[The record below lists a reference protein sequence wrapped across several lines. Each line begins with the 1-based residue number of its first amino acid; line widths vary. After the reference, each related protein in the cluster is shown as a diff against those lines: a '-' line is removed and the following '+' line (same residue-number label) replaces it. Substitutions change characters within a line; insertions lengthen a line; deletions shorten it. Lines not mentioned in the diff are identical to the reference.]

1 MTHGR
6 EKSDPSIVAAK
17 LANKT
22 GQPEA
27 ESVERREG
35 AEGNTEGQHM
45 RRTQSRESVSQ
56 GLDRVREATQQKKK
70 ERFTALLHYVT
81 IDRLMDAFS
90 SLCSSRPSF
99 YGTRPTCSVLCRSSG
114 QPGVRSSAR

>member
-6 EKSDPSIVAAK
+6 EKSDPSIVAVK

-35 AEGNTEGQHM
+35 AGGNT
-45 RRTQSRESVSQ
+45 SA
-56 GLDRVREATQQKKK
+56 GLRAGKTCPRGSTV
-70 ERFTALLHYVT
+70 
-81 IDRLMDAFS
+81 
-90 SLCSSRPSF
+90 
-99 YGTRPTCSVLCRSSG
+99 YGKQRS
-114 QPGVRSSAR
+114 

>member
-1 MTHGR
+1 MTYGR
-6 EKSDPSIVAAK
+6 EKSDPSIVAVK

-56 GLDRVREATQQKKK
+56 GLDGVQPLPAW
-70 ERFTALLHYVT
+70 FT
-81 IDRLMDAFS
+81 
-90 SLCSSRPSF
+90 
-99 YGTRPTCSVLCRSSG
+99 SSG
-114 QPGVRSSAR
+114 VFFFFGAQSCPSNTWSISR

>member
-6 EKSDPSIVAAK
+6 EKSDPSIVAVK

-56 GLDRVREATQQKKK
+56 GSTV
-70 ERFTALLHYVT
+70 
-81 IDRLMDAFS
+81 
-90 SLCSSRPSF
+90 
-99 YGTRPTCSVLCRSSG
+99 YGKQRS
-114 QPGVRSSAR
+114 